1 MFFDFNCQS
10 IVRSVK
16 KLNEIFVIPFLK
28 KYGKIYPAALLK
40 PHTKAKV
47 NQHKPKEEDPTLV
60 HFRGKEKES
69 KMRTQT
75 VRYRVYEEWITHPQ
89 LGRYCCYGIV
99 CESYLPKHGW
109 QLQQA
114 VSDITD
120 DRNAAEA
127 LAALMQQEDLEPC
140 HLLDVVEDYLNGM

>member
-1 MFFDFNCQS
+1 MCT
-10 IVRSVK
+10 
-16 KLNEIFVIPFLK
+16 L
-28 KYGKIYPAALLK
+28 
-40 PHTKAKV
+40 
-47 NQHKPKEEDPTLV
+47 EE
-60 HFRGKEKES
+60 KEKES

-120 DRNAAEA
+120 DRNAAKDGNTGDSAGRAEQGKQGTPPGGGA
-127 LAALMQQEDLEPC
+127 F
-140 HLLDVVEDYLNGM
+140 

>member
-1 MFFDFNCQS
+1 MCT
-10 IVRSVK
+10 
-16 KLNEIFVIPFLK
+16 L
-28 KYGKIYPAALLK
+28 
-40 PHTKAKV
+40 
-47 NQHKPKEEDPTLV
+47 EE
-60 HFRGKEKES
+60 KEKES

-75 VRYRVYEEWITHPQ
+75 VRTHPQ

>member
-1 MFFDFNCQS
+1 MCT
-10 IVRSVK
+10 
-16 KLNEIFVIPFLK
+16 L
-28 KYGKIYPAALLK
+28 
-40 PHTKAKV
+40 
-47 NQHKPKEEDPTLV
+47 EE
-60 HFRGKEKES
+60 KEKES

-140 HLLDVVEDYLNGM
+140 HLLDVVEDYLNGMKAIPKERRHPQVRCRDGVFLFTLCNAQVPAAGYDVSHRQRPYRALAQA

>member
-1 MFFDFNCQS
+1 MCT
-10 IVRSVK
+10 
-16 KLNEIFVIPFLK
+16 L
-28 KYGKIYPAALLK
+28 
-40 PHTKAKV
+40 
-47 NQHKPKEEDPTLV
+47 EE
-60 HFRGKEKES
+60 KEKES

-140 HLLDVVEDYLNGM
+140 HLLGCSGGLPEWHVSHSKRKTPSTGSMPGWCLSFYPLQCTSTGRRLRCFASSTPL

>member
-1 MFFDFNCQS
+1 MCT
-10 IVRSVK
+10 
-16 KLNEIFVIPFLK
+16 L
-28 KYGKIYPAALLK
+28 
-40 PHTKAKV
+40 
-47 NQHKPKEEDPTLV
+47 EE
-60 HFRGKEKES
+60 KEKES

-89 LGRYCCYGIV
+89 LGRYCCYGIM

-120 DRNAAEA
+120 DRYAAEA
-127 LAALMQQEDLEPC
+127 LAALMQQEDL
-140 HLLDVVEDYLNGM
+140 VVEDYLNGMYAIAYESQHPQVRCRDGVFLFTLCNAQVPAAGYDVSHRQRPYRASAQA

>member
-1 MFFDFNCQS
+1 M
-10 IVRSVK
+10 
-16 KLNEIFVIPFLK
+16 
-28 KYGKIYPAALLK
+28 
-40 PHTKAKV
+40 
-47 NQHKPKEEDPTLV
+47 
-60 HFRGKEKES
+60 
-69 KMRTQT
+69 
-75 VRYRVYEEWITHPQ
+75 
-89 LGRYCCYGIV
+89 V

>member
-1 MFFDFNCQS
+1 MCT
-10 IVRSVK
+10 
-16 KLNEIFVIPFLK
+16 L
-28 KYGKIYPAALLK
+28 
-40 PHTKAKV
+40 
-47 NQHKPKEEDPTLV
+47 EE
-60 HFRGKEKES
+60 KEKES

-99 CESYLPKHGW
+99 CESCLPKHGW

-120 DRNAAEA
+120 DRYAAEA

-140 HLLDVVEDYLNGM
+140 QLLDVVEDYLNGM

>member
-1 MFFDFNCQS
+1 MCT
-10 IVRSVK
+10 
-16 KLNEIFVIPFLK
+16 L
-28 KYGKIYPAALLK
+28 
-40 PHTKAKV
+40 
-47 NQHKPKEEDPTLV
+47 EE
-60 HFRGKEKES
+60 KEKES

-120 DRNAAEA
+120 DRYAAEA

-140 HLLDVVEDYLNGM
+140 HLLNVVVDYLNGM

>member
-1 MFFDFNCQS
+1 MCT
-10 IVRSVK
+10 
-16 KLNEIFVIPFLK
+16 L
-28 KYGKIYPAALLK
+28 
-40 PHTKAKV
+40 
-47 NQHKPKEEDPTLV
+47 EE
-60 HFRGKEKES
+60 KEKES

-89 LGRYCCYGIV
+89 LGRYCC
-99 CESYLPKHGW
+99 W

>member
-1 MFFDFNCQS
+1 MCT
-10 IVRSVK
+10 
-16 KLNEIFVIPFLK
+16 L
-28 KYGKIYPAALLK
+28 
-40 PHTKAKV
+40 
-47 NQHKPKEEDPTLV
+47 EE
-60 HFRGKEKES
+60 KEKES

-120 DRNAAEA
+120 DRNAAA
-127 LAALMQQEDLEPC
+127 CRDIAQLCRACGGAGRLCDIFGR
-140 HLLDVVEDYLNGM
+140 HAHRGGRT

>member
-1 MFFDFNCQS
+1 MCT
-10 IVRSVK
+10 
-16 KLNEIFVIPFLK
+16 L
-28 KYGKIYPAALLK
+28 
-40 PHTKAKV
+40 
-47 NQHKPKEEDPTLV
+47 EE
-60 HFRGKEKES
+60 KEKES

-127 LAALMQQEDLEPC
+127 LAALMQQEDLEPGRLRLTLTIRSLFRLPRRFTTSNC
-140 HLLDVVEDYLNGM
+140 TPTG